1 MLSYYLRDDVPAAGN
16 ADALAWCCRLRIRT
30 GDWCGNWTRRRAAGL
45 HRTAWDLRESAPQA
59 APAAPARAADAAPF
73 SELLPGVASQEA
85 SAAGRGGPGRG
96 GRGGRGA
103 MVKPGTYT
111 VTLGRV
117 ASGVLMP
124 IGDPQTV
131 EVVALEAS
139 NR

>member
-1 MLSYYLRDDVPAAGN
+1 MVLQIEDSNGKIGAGIGRVVARGPAPHGVGPAGIGAAN
-16 ADALAWCCRLRIRT
+16 RSSGA
-30 GDWCGNWTRRRAAGL
+30 RRREAN
-45 HRTAWDLRESAPQA
+45 
-59 APAAPARAADAAPF
+59 AAPF
-73 SELLPGVASQEA
+73 SELLPGVAGQEA
-85 SAAGRGGPGRG
+85 PAAGRGGPGRG
-96 GRGGRGA
+96 GRGGRGGA